1 MYIKLLESRGTIC
14 RSTSKWRNPIRALR
28 KQNGTIRLVSNLMAL
43 NDLGEKDEYG
53 LANIRDIIRYTQGSK
68 YFLVIDLKEGFYSIE
83 IEEEDKMETAFEFNK
98 RVYE

>member
-1 MYIKLLESRGTIC
+1 
-14 RSTSKWRNPIRALR
+14 
-28 KQNGTIRLVSNLMAL
+28 MAL
-43 NDLGEKDEYG
+43 NDLVEKDEYG
-53 LANIRDIIRYTQGSK
+53 LANIRDIIRHTQGSK